1 MKIQTSV
8 RVEES
13 FYKEAKKV
21 FDSFDLSFT
30 DAVNIFLA
38 KVAMEK
44 KIPFELALSK
54 NIEIVDKSD
63 PDYKLIEQTRA
74 EETISLDEFMKL

>member
-8 RVEES
+8 RVEER

-44 KIPFELALSK
+44 KIPFELALPKDVEVIDK
-54 NIEIVDKSD
+54 ND
-63 PDYKLIEQTRA
+63 PDYKLIEQTRG
-74 EETISLDEFMKL
+74 EETIPLDEFMKL

>member
-1 MKIQTSV
+1 
-8 RVEES
+8 
-13 FYKEAKKV
+13 
-21 FDSFDLSFT
+21 
-30 DAVNIFLA
+30 
-38 KVAMEK
+38 MEK